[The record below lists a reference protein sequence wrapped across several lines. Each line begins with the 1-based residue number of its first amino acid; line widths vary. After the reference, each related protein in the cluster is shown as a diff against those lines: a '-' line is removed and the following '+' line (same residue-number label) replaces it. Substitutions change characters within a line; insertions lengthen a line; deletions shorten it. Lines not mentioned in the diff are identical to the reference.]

1 MDGFKVATINQL
13 IDLSFII
20 YALVVSLL
28 NTAFASVMVRKF
40 MQILQSSGY
49 RGREYARW
57 TYRRDNVY
65 ITRLAMVIMLSSFA
79 YLLFNIAFSFIDKE
93 WTAQLGFVFYV
104 ADVYACRLC

>member
-49 RGREYARW
+49 RGLSRARV
-57 TYRRDNVY
+57 RKVDLSARQRVY
-65 ITRLAMVIMLSSFA
+65 HSFSDG
-79 YLLFNIAFSFIDKE
+79 NNAFF
-93 WTAQLGFVFYV
+93 FCVF
-104 ADVYACRLC
+104 AF